1 MEERKIFQTGHNSM
15 PISLRRTLLA
25 AASLALAASSAA
37 QAQNAAP
44 AAPAGLDAVQQR
56 GALNI
61 CTTGDYKPFTYLKS
75 EAEGF
80 EGIDIELGKS
90 LAKAIGVEPKF
101 VKTTWPN
108 LMADFT
114 GGKCDIAMG
123 GISVT
128 LERQKRAF
136 FSQPYLVNGKA
147 PIARC
152 ADKEKFQT
160 IKDIDKPGV
169 TVIVNPGGTNERF
182 VRQNLKDAKIEVY
195 PDNVTIF
202 DQVLQGKADLMV
214 AESIETK
221 VQEKLRPGLCAINPD
236 QPLQYGEMGYLLPKG
251 DVVFKAFVDQWL
263 HLAKATGEFQRTY
276 DQFVK

>member
-1 MEERKIFQTGHNSM
+1 MSF
-15 PISLRRTLLA
+15 LA
-25 AASLALAASSAA
+25 RSAA
-37 QAQNAAP
+37 VVLFCASAS
-44 AAPAGLDAVQQR
+44 AGLAQTAGPSQLDAIQQR
-56 GALNI
+56 SALLV
-61 CTTGDYKPFTYLKS
+61 CTTGDYKPFTFHQAANDTY
-75 EAEGF
+75 
-80 EGIDIELGKS
+80 EGIDIDLARS
-90 LAKAIGVEPKF
+90 LAKAIGVEAKF
-101 VKTTWPN
+101 VKTKWSD
-108 LMADFT
+108 LMTDFT
-114 GGKCDIAMG
+114 SGKCDIAMG

-136 FSQPYLVNGKA
+136 FSAPYLVNGKA

-152 ADKEKFQT
+152 ADKAKFQT
-160 IKDIDKPGV
+160 LADIDKPEV

-182 VRQNLKDAKIEVY
+182 VRGNLKQAKIEVY

-202 DQVLQGKADLMV
+202 DQILQGKADLMV

-263 HLAKATGEFQRTY
+263 HLAKASGEFQRIY
-276 DQFVK
+276 DQHVK

>member
-1 MEERKIFQTGHNSM
+1 MLVICSVDIRRTTRAALVSAAAIVFVGTTAKAQTGGAGS
-15 PISLRRTLLA
+15 
-25 AASLALAASSAA
+25 ALDSAM
-37 QAQNAAP
+37 
-44 AAPAGLDAVQQR
+44 QR
-56 GALNI
+56 SRLEV
-61 CTTGDYKPFTYLKS
+61 CTTGDYKPFTFHKA
-75 EAEGF
+75 EADTY
-80 EGIDIELGKS
+80 EGIDIEMAKS
-90 LAKAIGVEPKF
+90 LAKAIGVEPHF
-101 VKTTWPN
+101 VKTKWSD

-114 GGKCDIAMG
+114 SGKCDIAMG

-136 FSQPYLVNGKA
+136 FSAPYLVNGKA

-152 ADKEKFQT
+152 ADKAKFQSVA
-160 IKDIDKPGV
+160 DIDKPEV

-182 VRQNLKDAKIEVY
+182 VRQNLKQARIEIY

-202 DQVLQGKADLMV
+202 DQLLQGKADLMI

-221 VQEKLRPGLCAINPD
+221 VQEKLHPGLCSINPD

-251 DVVFKAFVDQWL
+251 DIVFKDFVDQWL
-263 HLAKATGEFQRTY
+263 HLAKASGEFGRIY

>member
-1 MEERKIFQTGHNSM
+1 MIARNAAAVRRAARVVLAGATAVVFVGMVANAQTGG
-15 PISLRRTLLA
+15 TG
-25 AASLALAASSAA
+25 SS
-37 QAQNAAP
+37 
-44 AAPAGLDAVQQR
+44 LDAVTQR
-56 GALNI
+56 GTLQV
-61 CTTGDYKPFTYLKS
+61 CTTGDYKPFTLHKA
-75 EAEGF
+75 EADSY
-80 EGIDIELGKS
+80 EGIDIELAKS
-90 LAKAIGVEPKF
+90 LAKAIGVEARF
-101 VKTTWPN
+101 VKTKWSD

-114 GGKCDIAMG
+114 SGKCDVAMG

-136 FSQPYLVNGKA
+136 FSAPYLVNGKA

-152 ADKEKFQT
+152 ADAKKFQSVL
-160 IKDIDKPGV
+160 DIDKPEV

-182 VRQNLKDAKIEVY
+182 VRQNLKQAKIDVY

-202 DQVLQGKADLMV
+202 DQILQGKADVMI

-263 HLAKATGEFQRTY
+263 HLAKASGEFGRVY

>member
-1 MEERKIFQTGHNSM
+1 MTLSHA
-15 PISLRRTLLA
+15 RRRLA
-25 AASLALAASSAA
+25 AAALYLWAGTGLA
-37 QAQNAAP
+37 QAADQLEAI
-44 AAPAGLDAVQQR
+44 QSR
-56 GALNI
+56 GALQV
-61 CTTGDYKPFTYLKS
+61 CTTGDYKPFTFHQTGTDAY
-75 EAEGF
+75 
-80 EGIDIELGKS
+80 EGIDIELAKS
-90 LAKAIGVEPKF
+90 LAKAVGVEAKF
-101 VKTTWPN
+101 VKTKWSD

-136 FSQPYLVNGKA
+136 FSAPYLINGKA

-152 ADKEKFQT
+152 ADKEKFQS
-160 IKDIDKPGV
+160 IAEIDKPEV

-182 VRQNLKDAKIEVY
+182 VRANLKQAKIEVF

-202 DQVLQGKADLMV
+202 DQVLAGKADLMV
-214 AESIETK
+214 AESIEVK
-221 VQEKLRPGLCAINPD
+221 LQEKLRPGLCAINPD

-263 HLAKATGEFQRTY
+263 HLAKASGEFAKVY
-276 DQFVK
+276 DSFVR

>member
-1 MEERKIFQTGHNSM
+1 M
-15 PISLRRTLLA
+15 
-25 AASLALAASSAA
+25 
-37 QAQNAAP
+37 
-44 AAPAGLDAVQQR
+44 
-56 GALNI
+56 
-61 CTTGDYKPFTYLKS
+61 
-75 EAEGF
+75 
-80 EGIDIELGKS
+80 
-90 LAKAIGVEPKF
+90 
-101 VKTTWPN
+101 KTKWSD

-114 GGKCDIAMG
+114 SGKCDVAMG

-128 LERQKRAF
+128 LDRQKRAF
-136 FSQPYLVNGKA
+136 FSAPYLVNGKA

-152 ADKEKFQT
+152 ADKGKFQSLA
-160 IKDIDKPGV
+160 DIDKPEV

-182 VRQNLKDAKIEVY
+182 VRQNLKQAKIEVY

-214 AESIETK
+214 AESIETR

-263 HLAKATGEFQRTY
+263 HLSKATGEFARVY
-276 DQFVK
+276 DQFVR